1 MNMCSSAREFVVQ
14 NFQTFCWSFSHAVM
28 DVTLE
33 TRAEPVKMGERTYEP
48 CEAGAN
54 AETVDEEVDEE
65 VEEEVE
71 EEGLNEE
78 IADHSTT
85 KKKRKKKKKKNAQ
98 ASVAADDLVTA
109 GESETDVVEEV
120 LDVEEKDEAVDV
132 DEKDE
137 AVDVEEKD
145 EAVDVDEK
153 QEAGDVD
160 EKDEAV
166 DVDEKQEAGDVDEKD
181 EAVDV
186 DEKQE
191 VPRRTCVVVPSPGQS
206 PVPSPSVV
214 VKDAVKDAVKK
225 GTTILGTAS
234 TPISSSMDSRKAWC
248 LDIKELSVAEKA
260 VDREI
265 PYGKLVKMT
274 VDDCEGIDW
283 ERREDYLSEQE
294 FVDVF
299 KMTRDAFK
307 QLVAWRRLSL
317 KKKVGLF

>member
-1 MNMCSSAREFVVQ
+1 
-14 NFQTFCWSFSHAVM
+14 M

-48 CEAGAN
+48 CEGEAN
-54 AETVDEEVDEE
+54 AET

-132 DEKDE
+132 
-137 AVDVEEKD
+137 EEK
-145 EAVDVDEK
+145 
-153 QEAGDVD
+153 Q
-160 EKDEAV
+160 
-166 DVDEKQEAGDVDEKD
+166 

>member
-1 MNMCSSAREFVVQ
+1 
-14 NFQTFCWSFSHAVM
+14 M

-33 TRAEPVKMGERTYEP
+33 TRAEPVKMGERTYEA

-54 AETVDEEVDEE
+54 AETVEEEVD
-65 VEEEVE
+65 EEVE

-85 KKKRKKKKKKNAQ
+85 KKKRKKKKNAQ

-120 LDVEEKDEAVDV
+120 LDVEEKDEAV
-132 DEKDE
+132 
-137 AVDVEEKD
+137 
-145 EAVDVDEK
+145 
-153 QEAGDVD
+153 DVD

>member
-1 MNMCSSAREFVVQ
+1 
-14 NFQTFCWSFSHAVM
+14 M

-153 QEAGDVD
+153 Q
-160 EKDEAV
+160 EAV

>member
-1 MNMCSSAREFVVQ
+1 
-14 NFQTFCWSFSHAVM
+14 M

-48 CEAGAN
+48 CEGEAN
-54 AETVDEEVDEE
+54 AET

-132 DEKDE
+132 EEKDE
-137 AVDVEEKD
+137 AVDVEEKQ
-145 EAVDVDEK
+145 EAVDVEEK
-153 QEAGDVD
+153 QEA
-160 EKDEAV
+160 V
-166 DVDEKQEAGDVDEKD
+166 DVEEKD

>member
-1 MNMCSSAREFVVQ
+1 MSALEVLRTSRLAASDPSYRPKTPCNGDDAEKFVQ
-14 NFQTFCWSFSHAVM
+14 E
-28 DVTLE
+28 D
-33 TRAEPVKMGERTYEP
+33 
-48 CEAGAN
+48 
-54 AETVDEEVDEE
+54 
-65 VEEEVE
+65 VE
-71 EEGLNEE
+71 EEGLNDE

-120 LDVEEKDEAVDV
+120 LDVEEKDEAV
-132 DEKDE
+132 
-137 AVDVEEKD
+137 
-145 EAVDVDEK
+145 
-153 QEAGDVD
+153 
-160 EKDEAV
+160 
-166 DVDEKQEAGDVDEKD
+166 DVDEKD

>member
-1 MNMCSSAREFVVQ
+1 
-14 NFQTFCWSFSHAVM
+14 M

-54 AETVDEEVDEE
+54 AETVEEEVD
-65 VEEEVE
+65 EEVE

-109 GESETDVVEEV
+109 GESETDVVEKV
-120 LDVEEKDEAVDV
+120 LDVE
-132 DEKDE
+132 EKDE

-145 EAVDVDEK
+145 EAVDVE
-153 QEAGDVD
+153 
-160 EKDEAV
+160 
-166 DVDEKQEAGDVDEKD
+166 EKD